1 MRQRGGAIPQRSAT
15 RNRPGK
21 AQRLSLNFA
30 RAVCC
35 QASTSG
41 CAHSDSVDELEA
53 CVVKLAL
60 GLQMRTWMCDSTDE
74 LEEAP

>member
-1 MRQRGGAIPQRSAT
+1 MLHAIGRARPKDCRSIS
-15 RNRPGK
+15 PG
-21 AQRLSLNFA
+21 QFA
-30 RAVCC
+30 AKPAHWLC
-35 QASTSG
+35 TG